1 VTLHIA
7 KSHIPLPLELAF
19 IDLSAGTEEIAA
31 PFVIRAQNVVNE
43 ATVENFIA

>member
-19 IDLSAGTEEIAA
+19 IDLSVGTEEIAGE
-31 PFVIRAQNVVNE
+31 FVIRAQHIVNE
-43 ATVENFIA
+43 LL